1 MLEIVTICPPPP
13 THTPL
18 SACVCG
24 NIAQAY
30 ENSLFVQPGHEV
42 IVSQV
47 RCSASFKCQL
57 EGLFSLSYIQNL
69 WNGAK
74 SKGQE
79 DGGERTCHCRH
90 WGQTGFRDHPVLG
103 GGGGGLVRHLDSGDW
118 FSPAEEEGGLEEEV
132 STLIPSPTR
141 SHTPLHPHT
150 SAFYK
155 HQLLGVS
162 FWVIL
167 SERAPW

>member
-1 MLEIVTICPPPP
+1 M
-13 THTPL
+13 
-18 SACVCG
+18 
-24 NIAQAY
+24 
-30 ENSLFVQPGHEV
+30 SLQTLGPDRFQGP
-42 IVSQV
+42 S
-47 RCSASFKCQL
+47 
-57 EGLFSLSYIQNL
+57 SL
-69 WNGAK
+69 GR
-74 SKGQE
+74 E
-79 DGGERTCHCRH
+79 
-90 WGQTGFRDHPVLG
+90 
-103 GGGGGLVRHLDSGDW
+103 GGGLVRHLDSGDW